1 MRIAATAALCLAAA
15 LPGGGAAD
23 DLQTATT
30 KVDAIKSDQLRAGT
44 RVNLSPRELSAYA
57 QSQVPVGVRAAT
69 VQISSPGVATGSAMV
84 DIDKVCRSHG
94 IQPFWG
100 ISKLLGGEHP
110 IAVTAVIQSADGTA
124 TVVVKRAEISG
135 LPIDA
140 RLIDLLVEY
149 VVLPLYP
156 GVTLNRPF
164 ELGHNID
171 RIDVRPAAVQVVIGP
186 KK

>member
-1 MRIAATAALCLAAA
+1 MRLAATATFCLAAA
-15 LPGGGAAD
+15 FPGPVPAD
-23 DLQTATT
+23 DLQSATT

-57 QSQVPVGVRAAT
+57 QSQVPQGVRAAT
-69 VQISSPGVATGSAMV
+69 VHIPSPGIATGSAMV

-110 IAVTAVIQSADGTA
+110 VTVTAGIHSKGGTA
-124 TVVVKRAEISG
+124 TVVVNRAEISG
-135 LPIDA
+135 LPIDT
-140 RLIDLLVEY
+140 RLIDLLVQY

-156 GVTLNRPF
+156 GVTLGRPF

-171 RIDVRPAAVQVVIGP
+171 RIDVRPASVEVLIGA
-186 KK
+186 KQ